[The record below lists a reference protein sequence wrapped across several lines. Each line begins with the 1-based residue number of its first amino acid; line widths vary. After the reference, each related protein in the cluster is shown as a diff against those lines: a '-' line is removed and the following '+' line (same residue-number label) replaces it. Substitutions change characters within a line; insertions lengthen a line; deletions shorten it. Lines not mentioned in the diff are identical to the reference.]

1 MTRNYLVLLAA
12 TATLGLSAC
21 GSEPAS
27 TPEPD
32 SSSAPAKEMAGNAS
46 VYTALDLDKCKLVDA
61 QTEEGASAEWE
72 CAGFGDVPLVVEEG
86 DGRFDVDA
94 GVKNA
99 AFETVGAFN
108 SLGDTVEWRLRDGK
122 PFAIIFRYSDATEE
136 GKGRT
141 VLAVEKVGDVA
152 VPGCRV
158 AQIAGDVEN
167 ANEVARELADTN
179 VPEFVCGTS
188 EMAVVGGAL

>member
-1 MTRNYLVLLAA
+1 MTRSLLAIVA
-12 TATLGLSAC
+12 APALLGLSAC
-21 GSEPAS
+21 GSEPAPAPA
-27 TPEPD
+27 PEP
-32 SSSAPAKEMAGNAS
+32 SATPVKEMAGNAS
-46 VYTALDLDKCKLVDA
+46 AYTSLDLDKCKLVDEQA
-61 QTEEGASAEWE
+61 EEGTSAEWE
-72 CAGFGDVPLVVEEG
+72 CPGFGDVPLVVEEG
-86 DGRFDVDA
+86 DGRFDIDA

-108 SLGDTVEWRLRDGK
+108 SLGDTVEWRLKDGK

-141 VLAVEKVGDVA
+141 VLAVEKVGDLA
-152 VPGCRV
+152 LPGCRV

-179 VPEFVCGTS
+179 VPDFVCGTS